1 MQGPGAAK
9 YQVVHDHL
17 ESVIDVY
24 LKSAHST
31 AEGMAAIMALLSKY
45 NVYQGE
51 VRVEMALRTLARP
64 ELTPEARGVII
75 SIMAREHPY
84 WLSDW
89 WSRKKRRPPV
99 KKTKITVADQWLNRF
114 VRRGPRRLAR
124 LVDACKLFGYE
135 IVPETVEGAKT
146 SLMDLV
152 TYRASDKYKKGEARD
167 ALDTFIYWLTGMT
180 GGKAA

>member
-1 MQGPGAAK
+1 MNGPGAAK

-17 ESVIDVY
+17 ELVIDAY
-24 LKSAHST
+24 LKSNQST
-31 AEGMAAIMALLSKY
+31 GEGVASIMALLSKY

-51 VRVEMALRTLARP
+51 FRVEMSLRTLARP

-89 WSRKKRRPPV
+89 WSRRKRHPPV
-99 KKTKITVADQWLNRF
+99 KKIRITVADQWLSRF
-114 VRRGPRRLAR
+114 IRRGPRRLSR
-124 LVDACKLFGYE
+124 LSEACKLFGYE
-135 IVPETVEGAKT
+135 ILPETVEAAKT
-146 SLMDLV
+146 ILMDLV
-152 TYRASDKYKKGEARD
+152 TYRASDKYQKGEGRD